1 MSADIGRHPFV
12 PFPPGTPAR
21 PGRCADCYLPRD
33 HAIHAVQVSGRGW
46 KAHRAHALASA

>member
-21 PGRCADCYLPRD
+21 PGRCADCYLPRE
-33 HAIHAVQVSGRGW
+33 HAIHTMPFTYPPGEMHDKYDTQ
-46 KAHRAHALASA
+46 